1 MRRSSFAPVLA
12 LLALSVAAPAS
23 AQSAGWSYC
32 AVVNETAKKVFVSA
46 PFPRAQGQEAADA
59 QAFVADK
66 GLDRGGLYDPAPP
79 KITARCNWEA
89 DRDGVQ
95 RRIRNTEEQAQ
106 KNGFGFMG
114 LGWVPAK

>member
-1 MRRSSFAPVLA
+1 MRRACFVPLLAVLA
-12 LLALSVAAPAS
+12 ATAVPAA
-23 AQSAGWSYC
+23 AQTTGWSYC
-32 AVVNETAKKVFVSA
+32 AVVNETARKVFVSA
-46 PFPRAQGQEAADA
+46 PFERAQGREAADA

-66 GLDRGGLYDPAPP
+66 GLDRAGMYDPAPP